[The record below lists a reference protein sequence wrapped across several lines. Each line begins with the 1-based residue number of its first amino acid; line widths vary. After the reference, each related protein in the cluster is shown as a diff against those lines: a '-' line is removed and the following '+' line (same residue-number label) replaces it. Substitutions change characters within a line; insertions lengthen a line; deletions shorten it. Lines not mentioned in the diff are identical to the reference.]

1 MSDSSKIASLTA
13 PIPQY
18 SVTIWETIAIAA
30 SAMLLTL
37 IGLAGLVYKFFSNAA
52 DPQRAILIAQSL
64 VEYQLPGGAQGIFG
78 ANLGGAKVAIVASS
92 AFPKG
97 DLTLLSA
104 DQVAQAAGVEL
115 FVARVPL
122 DVDTAT
128 GDQTNSKLPPAPKKE
143 AESYELFS
151 SPDFSFSYRSGEEF
165 QVQTDRTDN
174 LGFCGS
180 QVPVRI
186 QTGNFV
192 MNPQFAPVPAVKYD
206 AIANFNDSKR
216 QVTLFAIGRDAATTA
231 ATTFQSLTCK

>member
-52 DPQRAILIAQSL
+52 DPQRAMLIAQSL

-122 DVDTAT
+122 DVDTI
-128 GDQTNSKLPPAPKKE
+128 
-143 AESYELFS
+143 
-151 SPDFSFSYRSGEEF
+151 EF
-165 QVQTDRTDN
+165 NPRT
-174 LGFCGS
+174 
-180 QVPVRI
+180 V
-186 QTGNFV
+186 
-192 MNPQFAPVPAVKYD
+192 Y
-206 AIANFNDSKR
+206 
-216 QVTLFAIGRDAATTA
+216 
-231 ATTFQSLTCK
+231 